1 MSLAASHVSSLYLSF
16 PYSAL
21 MPVTQRFAAASN
33 DPSMEASDRG
43 LGVGGKEVEHSSLAI
58 IYRANDAFQEK
69 SKGKYWEV
77 ATKDAGIIKGSRTYR
92 MG

>member
-1 MSLAASHVSSLYLSF
+1 M
-16 PYSAL
+16 
-21 MPVTQRFAAASN
+21 
-33 DPSMEASDRG
+33 
-43 LGVGGKEVEHSSLAI
+43 GGKEVEYSSLAI